1 MKLKTYF
8 LFIFFIAFLNA
19 HAQDFN
25 EYYFTFEIKDK
36 AELKEIT
43 RIISIDKVTNHTVH
57 AYATDKSLE
66 KFKQLGYA
74 FTLLDHPGAG
84 VKETLATTMAEME
97 NWDKY
102 PTYDLYVEMMDYYET
117 TYPDICK
124 VVTIGTTVSGRE
136 LLALKITDNVNVEEE
151 EPEFFYT
158 STMHGD
164 ETTGY
169 VLMLRFAD
177 SLLTSYGSVPEITN
191 MVNNIEIYIN
201 PNANPDG
208 TYGSDNN
215 TISYPTRYNANGVDL
230 NRNFKDPVNG
240 DHPDGSSWQ
249 PETVA
254 MMNFAKD
261 HHFILTANFHG
272 GIELANYPWD
282 HTSRRHPDDQ
292 WFIRVS
298 QDYATSAQN
307 NSPSGYFTGRNNGI
321 TNGYDWYEVHGSRQ
335 DYYTF
340 FHNSREITFEISNT
354 KFVSGSTLPNFW
366 NYNREA
372 LFQFMEEC
380 LYGIKGTVKNSNGD
394 PLDAMIFIDGHD
406 TDMDSSMVFTDPD
419 IGDYHRMIEEGT
431 YNVIA
436 SSYGYFNDT
445 LNVYIPENS
454 SITANFVLQPKGSYN
469 ISGTIT
475 AAGSGAP
482 IENAEISIDNDTY
495 TTITNSEGNYSIDN
509 VLEGYHQVS
518 VVKEGYTTANVEIN
532 ITEQN
537 TVFNIQLYP
546 ADIEDFESGNFTHFN
561 WEFSGDANWTIDN
574 TEVYEGSY
582 AAKSGNIGDNDV
594 TTLIIDTT
602 IIQGGNVSF
611 YKKVS
616 SESNYDYLKFYI
628 NNELQ
633 DQWSGEID
641 WSYEEYMVESGEN
654 TFKWEYSKD
663 YYTSSGQ
670 DCAWVDYIS
679 FPKFKVYL
687 DSIDLAFAPQ
697 AISDTLYFNQSADH
711 ALIISN
717 LDSAQQTTYSI
728 AVENEDNH
736 PWIDLNKNSGTLI
749 EDISDTVIVTLNSSQ
764 SNNGNYSCNIR
775 ITSADLEVDIIPVS
789 FTILDTLTMDYS
801 PQTISDTLYVS
812 ENSSKNL
819 LVFNTGIVETDYW
832 VEIEEAS
839 NNPWISIAENSG
851 HLTIDDSDTIPVNFI
866 TDSYEF
872 GQYSTNI
879 IIHEEDGDTHL
890 VPAQLTILDTVGLA
904 YTPESITDTI
914 YLSDNAHHNLS
925 VTNTGAVTLNYT
937 LEVEDSEATQWVS
950 TNPSSG
956 TLLLDE
962 TDIITVTLQTGELD
976 LGSYQTNL
984 LLQEHDGDTSYIPI
998 SLTLK
1003 DPVESTIDKV
1013 EITDSL
1019 PPDTTRSHPLVIT
1032 NIGRDAI
1039 NYEITEGEN
1048 GYSWLSVSQESGQIA
1063 PRAKDTVMVQI
1074 NTGGLTSGDYQAEL
1088 IYSEQDGDEITV
1100 TIYLNVE
1107 TTVSIHRLQNFNS
1120 LVRIYPNPFSN
1131 DITVE
1136 FNKIFEDEIG
1146 ISIITLN
1153 GQKVLENTYYTHK
1166 FTIADLNKLTKGT
1179 YILIVKSKE
1188 GVISQK
1194 IIKIND

>member
-8 LFIFFIAFLNA
+8 LFIFFIAFLNTN
-19 HAQDFN
+19 AQDFN
-25 EYYFTFEIKDK
+25 EYYFTFDIKDK

-43 RIISIDKVTNHTVH
+43 RIISIDNVINHTVY
-57 AYATDKSLE
+57 AYATEKTLE
-66 KFKQLGYA
+66 KFKQLGYKY
-74 FTLLDHPGAG
+74 TLLDKPGKG
-84 VKETLATTMAEME
+84 MKEELATTIAEMQ

-102 PTYDLYVEMMDYYET
+102 PTYGLYVEMMESYET
-117 TYPDICK
+117 TYPGICK

-136 LLALKITDNVNVEEE
+136 LLALKITDSVNVEEE

-177 SLLTSYGSVPEITN
+177 SLLTSYDSVPEITN

-208 TYGSDNN
+208 TYEGDDN
-215 TISYPTRYNANGVDL
+215 TIDYPTRYNANGVDL
-230 NRNFKDPVNG
+230 NRNFPDPIYG
-240 DHPDGSSWQ
+240 DHPDGNPWQ

-261 HHFILTANFHG
+261 HHFVLSANFHG
-272 GIELANYPWD
+272 GAEVANYPWD
-282 HTSRRHPDDQ
+282 DTTRRHPDNE
-292 WFIRVS
+292 WFISVS
-298 QDYATSAQN
+298 RDYATSAQN
-307 NSPSGYFTGRNNGI
+307 NSPSGYFTDLNNGI
-321 TNGYDWYEVHGSRQ
+321 TNGADWYEVYGGRQ

-354 KFVSGSTLPNFW
+354 KFVSGSTLPNYW
-366 NYNREA
+366 NYNKEA
-372 LFQFMEEC
+372 LFQFMTEC
-380 LYGIKGTVKNSNGD
+380 LYGIKGTVKNTNGD
-394 PLDAMIFIDGHD
+394 PLDAMIFIEGHD
-406 TDMDSSMVFTDPD
+406 TDIDSSMVFTDPD
-419 IGDYHRMIEEGT
+419 LGDYHRMIKEGT

-445 LNVYIPENS
+445 LNVYVPENS
-454 SITANFVLQPKGSYN
+454 AVSANFVLQPKDTYH

-475 AAGSGAP
+475 AAGTGSA
-482 IENAEISIDNDTY
+482 IDSAEISIDNGIY
-495 TTITNSEGNYSIDN
+495 TTNTNSEGDYSIDN
-509 VLEGYHQVS
+509 VPEGSHLLS

-532 ITEQN
+532 ITEQD

-546 ADIEDFESGNFTHFN
+546 ADIEDFESGGFTHFN
-561 WEFSGDANWTIDN
+561 WEFSGDANWAIDN
-574 TEVYEGSY
+574 SEVYEGSY
-582 AAKSGNIGDNDV
+582 AARSGNIGDNDV

-633 DQWSGEID
+633 GEWSGEIG

-654 TFKWEYSKD
+654 TFKWEYIKD
-663 YYTSSGQ
+663 SGVSSGD

-679 FPKFKVYL
+679 FPKFYV
-687 DSIDLAFAPQ
+687 DSIDLAFDPQ
-697 AISDTLYFNQSADH
+697 SITDTLYLNDSVDH
-711 ALIISN
+711 KIIISN
-717 LDSAQQTTYSI
+717 LDTAQQTTYSI
-728 AVENEDNH
+728 AVENENNH
-736 PWIDLNKNSGTLI
+736 PWIDLNKIAGTLI
-749 EDISDTVIVTLNSSQ
+749 GDISDTVTVTLNSFQ
-764 SNNGNYSCNIR
+764 PNNAGNYSCNIQ
-775 ITSADLEVDIIPVS
+775 IISADLEVDIIPVS

-801 PQTISDTLYVS
+801 PQTISDTLYVG

-832 VEIEEAS
+832 IEIVDAS
-839 NNPWISIAENSG
+839 NNPWISIAENPG

-872 GQYSTNI
+872 GQYNTNI
-879 IIHEEDGDTHL
+879 IIHEQDGDTHS

-914 YLSDNAHHNLS
+914 YLSDNANHNLS
-925 VTNTGAVTLNYT
+925 VTNTGAVNLDYT
-937 LEVEDSEATQWVS
+937 IEIEDAEATQWVS
-950 TNPSSG
+950 THPSSG
-956 TLLLDE
+956 TLALDE
-962 TDIITVTLQTGELD
+962 TAIITVTLQTGELN

-984 LLQEHDGDTSYIPI
+984 LLREHDGDTSYIPV
-998 SLTLK
+998 SLTVK
-1003 DPVESTIDKV
+1003 DPVESIIDEV

-1019 PPDTTRSHPLVIT
+1019 PPDTTQSYPVVIT

-1039 NYEITEGEN
+1039 DYELTEAEN
-1048 GYSWLSVSQESGQIA
+1048 GYSWLSVSQESGHIA
-1063 PRAKDTVMVQI
+1063 PRTKDTVMVQI
-1074 NTGGLTSGDYQAEL
+1074 NTEALTTGNYHAEL
-1088 IYSEQDGDEITV
+1088 IYSEQDGDEIMLTV
-1100 TIYLNVE
+1100 NLYVE
-1107 TTVSIHRLQNFNS
+1107 STVSIHGLQNVNS
-1120 LVRIYPNPFSN
+1120 LARIYPNPFTN

-1136 FNKIFEDEIG
+1136 FNKKIEDEIR
-1146 ISIITLN
+1146 ISIFTLN
-1153 GQKVLENTYYTHK
+1153 GQKVLGKTYCTHK
-1166 FTIADLNKLTKGT
+1166 FTITDLNKLTKGT
-1179 YILIVKSKE
+1179 YILKVISKE
-1188 GVISQK
+1188 GVITQK
-1194 IIKIND
+1194 MIKIND

>member
-8 LFIFFIAFLNA
+8 LFIFFIAFLNT
-19 HAQDFN
+19 HAQDFK
-25 EYYFTFEIKDK
+25 EYYFSFDIKDK

-57 AYATDKSLE
+57 AYATDQNLAKFKSL
-66 KFKQLGYA
+66 GYDIN
-74 FTLLDHPGAG
+74 FLDHPGAG
-84 VKETLATTMAEME
+84 VKETLATTLAEME

-102 PTYDLYVEMMDYYET
+102 PTYGLYVEMMEYYET

-208 TYGSDNN
+208 TYRSDNN
-215 TISYPTRYNANGVDL
+215 TISSPTRYNANGVDL
-230 NRNFKDPVNG
+230 NRNFKDPANG

-254 MMNFAKD
+254 MMNFARD
-261 HHFILTANFHG
+261 HHFTLTANFHG

-282 HTSRRHPDDQ
+282 HTYRRHPDDQ
-292 WFIRVS
+292 WLIRVS
-298 QDYATSAQN
+298 RDYATSAQN
-307 NSPSGYFTGRNNGI
+307 NSPSGYFTGQNNGI
-321 TNGYDWYEVHGSRQ
+321 TNGADWYVVYGSRQ

-340 FHNSREITFEISNT
+340 FHNSREITFEISDT
-354 KFVSGSTLPNFW
+354 KFVSGSSLPSYW
-366 NYNREA
+366 SYNREA

-394 PLDAMIFIDGHD
+394 PLDAMIFIEGHD
-406 TDMDSSMVFTDPD
+406 TAQDSSMVFTDPD
-419 IGDYHRMIEEGT
+419 VGDYHRMIEEGT

-445 LNVYIPENS
+445 LNVYVSQNS
-454 SITANFVLQPKGSYN
+454 AVTANFVLQPKGVYN

-475 AAGSGAP
+475 AAGTGTP

-495 TTITNSEGNYSIDN
+495 SALTNSEGGYSIDN

-518 VVKEGYTTANVEIN
+518 VVKEGYTTANVEID

-546 ADIEDFESGNFTHFN
+546 ADIEDFESGDFSKFN

-582 AAKSGNIGDNDV
+582 AAKSGDIGDNAV

-616 SESNYDYLKFYI
+616 SESSYDYLKFYI

-633 DQWSGEID
+633 DQWSGNID

-663 YYTSSGQ
+663 YSASSGL

-679 FPKFKVYL
+679 FPKFKVL
-687 DSIDLAFAPQ
+687 IDSIDLAFDPQ
-697 AISDTLYFNQSADH
+697 SINDTLYFNHSAEH
-711 ALIISN
+711 EIVISN

-728 AVENEDNH
+728 EVENEDNH
-736 PWIDLNKNSGTLI
+736 PWIDLDKNAGTLI
-749 EDISDTVIVTLNSSQ
+749 EDLSDTVTVTLNSFQ
-764 SNNGNYSCNIR
+764 PNPGNYSCNIR

-801 PQTISDTLYVS
+801 PQILSDTLFVR

-832 VEIEEAS
+832 IEIEDAS
-839 NNPWISIAENSG
+839 NNPWISIPENSG

-866 TDSYEF
+866 TDAYEF

-879 IIHEEDGDTHL
+879 IIHEEDGDTHS

-925 VTNTGAVTLNYT
+925 VTNTGAVNLDYT
-937 LEVEDSEATQWVS
+937 IEIEDSEATPWVS
-950 TNPSSG
+950 FNPSSG
-956 TLLLDE
+956 TLALDE
-962 TDIITVTLQTGELD
+962 TDIITITLQTTTLD

-984 LLQEHDGDTSYIPI
+984 LLQEHDGDTSYIPV
-998 SLTLK
+998 SLTVK
-1003 DPVESTIDKV
+1003 DPVESIIDAV

-1019 PPDTTRSHPLVIT
+1019 PPDTIRSYPVVIT

-1039 NYEITEGEN
+1039 DYEFTEGEN
-1048 GYSWLSVSQESGQIA
+1048 GYTWLSVSQESGVLA
-1063 PRAKDTVMVQI
+1063 PRTKDTVLIEI
-1074 NTGGLTSGDYQAEL
+1074 NTRALTAGNYQAEL
-1088 IYSEQDGDEITV
+1088 IYSEQDGDEIML
-1100 TIYLNVE
+1100 TINLYVE
-1107 TTVSIHRLQNFNS
+1107 STVSIHGLQNVNA
-1120 LVRIYPNPFSN
+1120 LVRVYPNPFTREL
-1131 DITVE
+1131 TVE
-1136 FNKIFEDEIG
+1136 LDQSLQDKAVIALYTLSGQKIFEQRF
-1146 ISIITLN
+1146 SSRTCKLSSLN
-1153 GQKVLENTYYTHK
+1153 QLS
-1166 FTIADLNKLTKGT
+1166 KGT
-1179 YILIVKSKE
+1179 YILKIKTRE
-1188 GVISQK
+1188 GSITQK
-1194 IIKIND
+1194 IIKIKD

>member
-8 LFIFFIAFLNA
+8 LFIFFIAFLNT

-36 AELKEIT
+36 AELEKIT

-57 AYATDKSLE
+57 AYATDQSLAE
-66 KFKQLGYA
+66 FKQLGYA
-74 FTLLDHPGAG
+74 YTLLDHPGAG

-102 PTYDLYVEMMDYYET
+102 PTFGLYVEMMEYYET

-169 VLMLRFAD
+169 VLMLRVAD

-191 MVNNIEIYIN
+191 MVDNIEIYIN
-201 PNANPDG
+201 PIANPDG
-208 TYGSDNN
+208 TYGTDNN
-215 TISYPTRYNANGVDL
+215 TISSPTRNNANGVDL
-230 NRNFKDPVNG
+230 NRNFPDPADG
-240 DHPDGSSWQ
+240 DHPDGESWQ

-254 MMNFAKD
+254 MMNFARD
-261 HHFILTANFHG
+261 HHFVLSANFHG
-272 GIELANYPWD
+272 GAELANYPWD
-282 HTSRRHPDDQ
+282 HTYRRHPDDQ
-292 WFIRVS
+292 WFINVCR
-298 QDYATSAQN
+298 DYATSAQN
-307 NSPSGYFTGRNNGI
+307 NSPSGYFTDENNGI
-321 TNGYDWYEVHGSRQ
+321 TNGADWYIVHGSRQ

-340 FHNSREITFEISNT
+340 FHNSREVTFEISHT
-354 KFVSGSTLPNFW
+354 KFVSGSTLPDFW
-366 NYNREA
+366 NYNSEA

-394 PLDAMIFIDGHD
+394 PLDAMIFIEGHD
-406 TDMDSSMVFTDPD
+406 TAMDSSMVFTDPD
-419 IGDYHRMIEEGT
+419 LGDYHRMIEEGT

-445 LNVYIPENS
+445 LNVYVPENS
-454 SITANFVLQPKGSYN
+454 AVSANFVLQPKGTYN

-475 AAGSGAP
+475 AAGTGSA
-482 IENAEISIDNDTY
+482 IENAEISIDNGIY
-495 TTITNSEGNYSIDN
+495 TAITNSEGEYSIDN
-509 VLEGYHQVS
+509 VLEGYHLLS
-518 VVKEGYTTANVEIN
+518 VVKEGYTTANMEID
-532 ITEQN
+532 ITEQD
-537 TVFNIQLYP
+537 TVFNIQMFP
-546 ADIEDFESGNFTHFN
+546 ADIEDFESGDFTHFN
-561 WEFSGDANWTIDN
+561 WEFSGDANWVIDN

-582 AAKSGNIGDNDV
+582 AAKSGNIGDNAV

-616 SESNYDYLKFYI
+616 SESGWDYLKFYI

-663 YYTSSGQ
+663 NSASSGQ

-679 FPKFKVYL
+679 FPKFKVYV
-687 DSIDLAFAPQ
+687 DSIDLAFDPQ
-697 AISDTLYFNQSADH
+697 AICDTLYFNHSAEH
-711 ALIISN
+711 EIIISN
-717 LDSAQQTTYSI
+717 LNSAQQTTYSI
-728 AVENEDNH
+728 VVENENNH

-749 EDISDTVIVTLNSSQ
+749 ENISDTVTVTLNSFQ
-764 SNNGNYSCNIR
+764 PNDGNYSCNIQL
-775 ITSADLEVDIIPVS
+775 TSADLEIDVIPVS

-801 PQTISDTLYVS
+801 PQIISDTIFVG

-819 LVFNTGIVETDYW
+819 LVFNTGVVETNYW
-832 VEIEEAS
+832 MEIEDAS
-839 NNPWISIAENSG
+839 SCPWISIAENSG
-851 HLTIDDSDTIPVNFI
+851 HLTIDDSDTISVNFN

-872 GQYSTNI
+872 GQYNTNI
-879 IIHEEDGDTHL
+879 IIHEEDGDTHS

-925 VTNTGAVTLNYT
+925 VTNTGAVNLDYT
-937 LEVEDSEATQWVS
+937 LEVEDAEATQWVS
-950 TNPSSG
+950 FNPSSG
-956 TLLLDE
+956 TLALDE
-962 TDIITVTLQTGELD
+962 TDIITVTLQTEELN

-998 SLTLK
+998 SLTVK
-1003 DPVESTIDKV
+1003 DPVESIIDEL

-1019 PPDTTRSHPLVIT
+1019 PPDTTQSYPVVIT

-1039 NYEITEGEN
+1039 DYSITEAEN
-1048 GYSWLSVSQESGQIA
+1048 GYSWLSVSQESGHIA
-1063 PRAKDTVMVQI
+1063 ARTKDTVIIQM
-1074 NTGGLTSGDYQAEL
+1074 NTEALTPGNYQAEL
-1088 IYSEQDGDEITV
+1088 IYSEQDGDEIMLTV
-1100 TIYLNVE
+1100 NLYVE
-1107 TTVSIHRLQNFNS
+1107 STVSIHRLQNINT
-1120 LVRIYPNPFSN
+1120 LARIYPNPFTN

-1136 FNKIFEDEIG
+1136 LNTNIEDEIE
-1146 ISIITLN
+1146 ISVFTLN
-1153 GQKVLENTYYTHK
+1153 GQKVLEKIYFTPK
-1166 FTIADLNKLTKGT
+1166 FTITDLNKLTKGT
-1179 YILIVKSKE
+1179 YILKMISKE
-1188 GVISQK
+1188 GVITQK
-1194 IIKIND
+1194 IIKINE

>member
-8 LFIFFIAFLNA
+8 LFIFFIAFLNT

-25 EYYFTFEIKDK
+25 EYYFTFDIENK

-57 AYATDKSLE
+57 AYATDQSLA
-66 KFKQLGYA
+66 KFKQLGYTY
-74 FTLLDHPGAG
+74 TLLDHPGAG

-102 PTYDLYVEMMDYYET
+102 PTYGLYVEMMEYYET

-177 SLLTSYGSVPEITN
+177 SLLTSYGSVPEITS

-230 NRNFKDPVNG
+230 NRNFKDPANG
-240 DHPDGSSWQ
+240 DHPDENSWQ

-254 MMNFAKD
+254 MMNFARD
-261 HHFILTANFHG
+261 HHFTLTANFHG
-272 GIELANYPWD
+272 GVELANYPWD
-282 HTSRRHPDDQ
+282 HTYRRHPDDE
-292 WFIRVS
+292 WLIRVS
-298 QDYATSAQN
+298 RDYATSAQN
-307 NSPSGYFTGRNNGI
+307 NSPNGYFTGENNGI
-321 TNGYDWYEVHGSRQ
+321 TNGADWYVVYGSRQ

-419 IGDYHRMIEEGT
+419 LGDYHRMIEEGT

-436 SSYGYFNDT
+436 SSYGYYNDT
-445 LNVYIPENS
+445 LNVYVPENS
-454 SITANFVLQPKGSYN
+454 AVSANFVLQPKDTYN

-475 AAGSGAP
+475 AAGTGSA
-482 IENAEISIDNDTY
+482 IENAEISIDNGNY
-495 TTITNSEGNYSIDN
+495 TAITNSEGEYSIDN
-509 VLEGYHQVS
+509 VPEGFRQIS
-518 VVKEGYTTANVEIN
+518 VVKEGYTTANVEID

-546 ADIEDFESGNFTHFN
+546 VDIEDFESGDFTHFN

-582 AAKSGNIGDNDV
+582 AARSGNIGDNDV

-654 TFKWEYSKD
+654 TFKWEYIKD
-663 YYTSSGQ
+663 SGVSSGQ

-679 FPKFKVYL
+679 FPKFKVYI
-687 DSIDLAFAPQ
+687 DSIDLAFDPQ
-697 AISDTLYFNQSADH
+697 AISDTLYFNHSADH
-711 ALIISN
+711 EIIISN
-717 LDSAQQTTYSI
+717 LNSAQQTTYSI
-728 AVENEDNH
+728 VVENENNH

-749 EDISDTVIVTLNSSQ
+749 EDISDTVTVTLNSSQ
-764 SNNGNYSCNIR
+764 PNNGNYSCNIR
-775 ITSADLEVDIIPVS
+775 ITSADLEVDVIPVS
-789 FTILDTLTMDYS
+789 FTILDTLIMDYS
-801 PQTISDTLYVS
+801 PQTISDTLYVG

-832 VEIEEAS
+832 IEIVDAS

-879 IIHEEDGDTHL
+879 IIHEEDGDTHS
-890 VPAQLTILDTVGLA
+890 VSAQLTILDTVGLA

-925 VTNTGAVTLNYT
+925 VTNTGAVNLDYT
-937 LEVEDSEATQWVS
+937 LEVEDAEATQWVS

-962 TDIITVTLQTGELD
+962 TDIITVTLQTGELN

-998 SLTLK
+998 SLTVK
-1003 DPVESTIDKV
+1003 DPVESIIDEV

-1019 PPDTTRSHPLVIT
+1019 PPDTNQSYPVVIT

-1039 NYEITEGEN
+1039 DYRITEAEN
-1048 GYSWLSVSQESGQIA
+1048 GYSWLSVSQESGHIA
-1063 PRAKDTVMVQI
+1063 ARTKDTVMVQI
-1074 NTGGLTSGDYQAEL
+1074 NTEALTNGNYQAEL
-1088 IYSEQDGDEITV
+1088 IYSEQDGDEIMLTV
-1100 TIYLNVE
+1100 NLHVE
-1107 TTVSIHRLQNFNS
+1107 STVSIHGLQNVNS
-1120 LVRIYPNPFSN
+1120 LARIYPNPFTN

-1136 FNKIFEDEIG
+1136 FNKNIEDEIG
-1146 ISIITLN
+1146 ISIFTLN
-1153 GQKVLENTYYTHK
+1153 GQKVLEKTYYTHK
-1166 FTIADLNKLTKGT
+1166 FTITDLNKLTKGT
-1179 YILIVKSKE
+1179 YILKVISKE
-1188 GVISQK
+1188 GIITQK
-1194 IIKIND
+1194 IIKVNE

>member
-1 MKLKTYF
+1 
-8 LFIFFIAFLNA
+8 
-19 HAQDFN
+19 
-25 EYYFTFEIKDK
+25 
-36 AELKEIT
+36 
-43 RIISIDKVTNHTVH
+43 
-57 AYATDKSLE
+57 
-66 KFKQLGYA
+66 
-74 FTLLDHPGAG
+74 
-84 VKETLATTMAEME
+84 MAEME

-102 PTYDLYVEMMDYYET
+102 PTYGLYVEMMEYYET

-124 VVTIGTTVSGRE
+124 VVTIGTTVSDRE

-191 MVNNIEIYIN
+191 MVDNIEIYIN

-208 TYGSDNN
+208 TYGGDDN
-215 TISYPTRYNANGVDL
+215 TIEYPTRYNANEVDL
-230 NRNFKDPVNG
+230 NRNFKDPANG

-254 MMNFAKD
+254 MMNFAQN
-261 HHFILTANFHG
+261 HHFVLTANFHG
-272 GIELANYPWD
+272 GVELANYPWD
-282 HTSRRHPDDQ
+282 HTYRRHPDDE

-298 QDYATSAQN
+298 RDYATSAQN
-307 NSPSGYFTGRNNGI
+307 NSPSGYFTGQNNGI
-321 TNGYDWYEVHGSRQ
+321 TNGADWYVVYGSRQ

-406 TDMDSSMVFTDPD
+406 TYMDSSMVFTDPD
-419 IGDYHRMIEEGT
+419 LGDYHRMIEEGT

-445 LNVYIPENS
+445 LNVYVPENS
-454 SITANFVLQPKGSYN
+454 AVSANFVLQPKGTYN

-475 AAGSGAP
+475 AAGTGSA
-482 IENAEISIDNDTY
+482 IENAEISIDNGNY
-495 TTITNSEGNYSIDN
+495 TAITNSEGEYSIDN
-509 VLEGYHQVS
+509 VLEGPHLLS
-518 VVKEGYTTANVEIN
+518 VVKEGYTTANVEID

-546 ADIEDFESGNFTHFN
+546 ADIEDFESGDFTHFN

-582 AAKSGNIGDNDV
+582 AARSGNIGDNDV

-654 TFKWEYSKD
+654 TFKWEYIKD
-663 YYTSSGQ
+663 SGVSSGQ

-679 FPKFKVYL
+679 FPKFKVYV
-687 DSIDLAFAPQ
+687 DSIDLAFDPQ
-697 AISDTLYFNQSADH
+697 AISDTLYFNHSADH
-711 ALIISN
+711 EIIISN
-717 LDSAQQTTYSI
+717 LNSAQQTTYSI
-728 AVENEDNH
+728 VVENENNH
-736 PWIDLNKNSGTLI
+736 PWINLNKISGTLI
-749 EDISDTVIVTLNSSQ
+749 EDISDTVTVTLNSSQ
-764 SNNGNYSCNIR
+764 PNNGNYSCNIR
-775 ITSADLEVDIIPVS
+775 ITSADLEVDVIPVS
-789 FTILDTLTMDYS
+789 FTILDTLIMDYS

-812 ENSSKNL
+812 KNSSKNL

-832 VEIEEAS
+832 IEIVDAS

-879 IIHEEDGDTHL
+879 IIHEEDGDTHS

-914 YLSDNAHHNLS
+914 YLSDNAHHNLL
-925 VTNTGAVTLNYT
+925 VTNTGAVNLDYT
-937 LEVEDSEATQWVS
+937 LEVEDTEATQWVS
-950 TNPSSG
+950 FNPNSG
-956 TLLLDE
+956 TLALDE
-962 TDIITVTLQTGELD
+962 TDIITITLQTEELN

-998 SLTLK
+998 SLTVK
-1003 DPVESTIDKV
+1003 DPVESIIDEV

-1019 PPDTTRSHPLVIT
+1019 PPDTIQSYPVVIT
-1032 NIGRDAI
+1032 NSGRDAI
-1039 NYEITEGEN
+1039 DYSITEAEN
-1048 GYSWLSVSQESGQIA
+1048 GYSWLSVSQESGHIA
-1063 PRAKDTVMVQI
+1063 PRNKDTVMVQI
-1074 NTGGLTSGDYQAEL
+1074 NTGALTTGNYQAEL
-1088 IYSEQDGDEITV
+1088 IYSEQDGDEIMLTV
-1100 TIYLNVE
+1100 NLYVE
-1107 TTVSIHRLQNFNS
+1107 STVSIHGLQNVNS
-1120 LVRIYPNPFSN
+1120 LARIYPNPFTN
-1131 DITVE
+1131 DITVD
-1136 FNKIFEDEIG
+1136 FNKNIEDEIR
-1146 ISIITLN
+1146 ISIFTLN
-1153 GQKVLENTYYTHK
+1153 GQKVLEKIYYTHK
-1166 FTIADLNKLTKGT
+1166 FTITDLNKLTKGT
-1179 YILIVKSKE
+1179 YILKVISKE
-1188 GVISQK
+1188 GIIIQK
-1194 IIKIND
+1194 IIKVNE